1 MFIHP
6 SFPLK
11 SGQLCRTCD
20 AMTNYLALIFSCACF
35 LFASCGSTMND
46 YRSTNEKV
54 EELEAIVMPGMLR
67 AVIEIPAGTVEKRQF
82 DAATNTFPVDS
93 RDGVPRRIAFLP
105 YPANYGFIP
114 GTKMNKEEGG
124 DGDAVD
130 VFVIC
135 GAVPSG
141 TVMVVEPIGIIELLD
156 AGERDDKVIALPLD
170 SSLRTIEADDIHEL
184 PQAAKDILV
193 TWLLNYDPVD
203 GAELIAV
210 KGKADALAAVERWVM
225 K

>member
-1 MFIHP
+1 M
-6 SFPLK
+6 
-11 SGQLCRTCD
+11 RT
-20 AMTNYLALIFSCACF
+20 AWPTLIWLFFGCAQAPMEN
-35 LFASCGSTMND
+35 L
-46 YRSTNEKV
+46 
-54 EELEAIVMPGMLR
+54 EEMQAIVRPGLLR
-67 AVIEIPAGTVEKRQF
+67 AVIEIPAGTVEKRQYHPG
-82 DAATNTFPVDS
+82 TNTFPIDE
-93 RDGVPRRIAFLP
+93 RNGVPRRIAFLP

-141 TVMVVEPIGIIELLD
+141 TVLEVEPIGIVELLD
-156 AGERDDKVIALPLD
+156 AGERDDKLIALPMD
-170 SSLRTIEADDIHEL
+170 PALRTVEADDIHEL
-184 PQAAKDILV
+184 PEAARDILV

-203 GAELIAV
+203 GAQLIAV
-210 KGKADALAAVERWVM
+210 KGKDQALATVERWLR